1 MSTKRNILATSIL
14 LAVTGTTAT
23 AIIALSSAGNASV
36 AAADSSRSGTA
47 QQTRVSPSH
56 SAAKNVNLASIAGM
70 ASPAKPV
77 LDQAQQAAV
86 NRAQSL
92 LRQEKLAIAKATG
105 APTNDASLAAERYA
119 PRDVI
124 VESDG
129 SEHVRMD
136 RTYRDLPVIGGG
148 LVVHSRDGSL
158 LSATRTLD
166 LQVPDAAELGSAP
179 KAALPQN
186 QAILTAN
193 KHFDAEL
200 LQQPIVKTVYYAKDN
215 RPTLAYEVELLGSK
229 ADRIPVNKLIYI
241 DANTGDYLAQDSK
254 IFTLASATGSA
265 FTLFRGKVEIST
277 TPISAAGSP
286 ENKAGFVLVDAT
298 RGGGK
303 TLNGGN
309 QPADQALID
318 AAEKLY
324 DNTGKVTQVDDSQL
338 GKPFFDVD
346 NLWGTDQIDLSQRVG
361 AEVHYGVAKTWDYYK
376 QRHDRSGIAND
387 GRGARAVANVSTYG
401 GSGLNAFSSSGLNS
415 MYYLN
420 GAAGEWNPVIA
431 LDVAGHE
438 MSHGITAATA
448 KLIYEGDPG
457 GLNEANSDIMGTLV
471 EFYDNNSKDPPD
483 YLIGENVKIDGTPLR
498 YMFKPSLDNITFGSF
513 KFGSYDCYGDKPFG
527 RFDDPHNTSGVGNH
541 FFYLLSEGVK
551 VPASHR
557 KTLTKADLVCNSN
570 TALAG
575 ITNKVAGQ
583 IWYRALTLYMVEQ
596 TNYPQAREATQQAA
610 ADLLDRGLLTK
621 KQANA
626 VACAWDAVNVPLP
639 KGSIAMT
646 CTSAT

>member
-1 MSTKRNILATSIL
+1 MSGIGVPAPIADLA
-14 LAVTGTTAT
+14 
-23 AIIALSSAGNASV
+23 
-36 AAADSSRSGTA
+36 
-47 QQTRVSPSH
+47 
-56 SAAKNVNLASIAGM
+56 K
-70 ASPAKPV
+70 
-77 LDQAQQAAV
+77 QAAV
-86 NRAQSL
+86 ARAQQL
-92 LRQEKLAIAKATG
+92 LQHEKIAAAKASG
-105 APTNDASLAAERYA
+105 KNADAASLAAERYTS
-119 PRDVI
+119 RDVI
-124 VESDG
+124 VEADG

-148 LVVHSRDGSL
+148 VVVHSRDGNL

-166 LQVPDAAELGSAP
+166 LQVPDAAELGSPP
-179 KAALPQN
+179 KAALSQN
-186 QAILTAN
+186 QAVLAAN

-200 LQQPIVKTVYYAKDN
+200 LKEPIVKTVYYAKDN
-215 RPTLAYEVELLGSK
+215 QPTLAYEVELLGSR
-229 ADRIPVNKLIYI
+229 ADRMPVNKLIYI

-286 ENKAGFVLVDAT
+286 ENKAGFVLVDST

-309 QPADQALID
+309 LPADKALID
-318 AAEKLY
+318 AAEGHY
-324 DNTGKVTQVDDSQL
+324 DETGMVTQVDDSQL

-346 NLWGTDQIDLSQRVG
+346 NAWGTDQIDLSQRVG

-376 QRHDRSGIAND
+376 KQHDRSGIAND
-387 GRGARAVANVSTYG
+387 GKGVRAVANVSTYG
-401 GSGLNAFSSSGLNS
+401 GDGTNAFWSSGLNS

-420 GAAGEWNPVIA
+420 GVAGESNPVIA

-438 MSHGITAATA
+438 MSHGVNAATA
-448 KLIYEGDPG
+448 KLIYEGDSG

-471 EFYDNNSKDPPD
+471 EFYDNSSKDPPD
-483 YLIGENVKIDGTPLR
+483 YLIGESVNTDGTPLR
-498 YMFKPSLDNITFGSF
+498 YMFKPSLDAFDFFGLKIGSF
-513 KFGSYDCYGDKPFG
+513 DCYGDKPFG
-527 RFDDPHNTSGVGNH
+527 TGLLDDPHFTSGVGNH

-557 KTLTKADLVCNSN
+557 KTLTKADLVCNGN

-626 VACAWDAVNVPLP
+626 VACAWDAVHVSLP
-639 KGSIAMT
+639 AGSAAAT
-646 CTSAT
+646 CT